1 MLLVHHA
8 RTALITQA
16 AEAADLGPDRAP
28 RPPNRRRYGGLSPE
42 DWNNALPHVLAS
54 ITAKINSAR
63 RYRSCLRAVKRPSAV
78 RRESMRSRTPGRLRP
93 GSH

>member
-63 RYRSCLRAVKRPSAV
+63 RGPELPACGQTPVSCSSRIHAKPDARPTS
-78 RRESMRSRTPGRLRP
+78 PW
-93 GSH
+93 